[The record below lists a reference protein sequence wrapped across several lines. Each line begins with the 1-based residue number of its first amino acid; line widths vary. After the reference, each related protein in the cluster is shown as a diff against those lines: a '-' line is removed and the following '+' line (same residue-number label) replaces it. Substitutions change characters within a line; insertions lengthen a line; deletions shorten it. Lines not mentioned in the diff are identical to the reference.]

1 MKIGIGLASFTG
13 LHDASMHE
21 FLLKI
26 YSKEI
31 QKFVEDMCTIF
42 LSLFPH
48 CFNFVFFFFAIFLY
62 IKNRKKVNLF
72 SRVIRISR
80 DIVFVLFN
88 ATNCHRGCIIIYFS
102 KPISNVD

>member
-1 MKIGIGLASFTG
+1 MKFAPRFSFARRNRRTMKIGIGLASFTG

-48 CFNFVFFFFAIFLY
+48 CFNFVFFFLQSFCILK
-62 IKNRKKVNLF
+62 IGKK
-72 SRVIRISR
+72 
-80 DIVFVLFN
+80 
-88 ATNCHRGCIIIYFS
+88 
-102 KPISNVD
+102 